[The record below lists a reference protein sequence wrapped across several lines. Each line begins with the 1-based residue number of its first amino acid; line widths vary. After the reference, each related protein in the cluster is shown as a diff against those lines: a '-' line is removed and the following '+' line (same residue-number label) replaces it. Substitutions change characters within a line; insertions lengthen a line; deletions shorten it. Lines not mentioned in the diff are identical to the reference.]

1 MKNEFKVLREEEF
14 SPEMNELRRTV
25 AFLRDGL
32 NNLLEDGIRER
43 PSPISYL
50 LDETSYVALKYVAYK
65 VK

>member
-1 MKNEFKVLREEEF
+1 MKGEFRVLREEEY
-14 SPEMNELRRTV
+14 PQEMNELRRTV

-50 LDETSYVALKYVAYK
+50 LDETSDIALKYVAYK